1 MSLRASRLS
10 GRGLFER
17 VLLVSLNM
25 NPKITSMRCLPILLW
40 AALHMSGVDASH
52 EPEAAAVNAAE
63 EEQAAFDVER
73 VYSNQEG
80 LVQLALDKVR
90 ASEEGVAET
99 YFVGFGSSD
108 AQDVFENEVKLVEAQ
123 FREQLGAEGRTA
135 MLINSRNTIDDLPL
149 ANGRNLAAVLSGIGR
164 KMGPEDLLVLHM
176 TSHGS
181 RKHRFDV
188 SFKPFRLRDLSAKRI
203 GEIVDGANLPW
214 RVVVVSACFSGGY
227 IEALKSPRT
236 MVITAAS
243 ARRESFGCENGRDYT
258 YFGEAFYRDSLT
270 DGDYRAAFRRAVALV
285 RKRERSKGFRHSRP
299 QLWVGEEIEDKL
311 PLMPEEA
318 LNLLDDKIAPKSKDT
333 VGEARDV
340 ETPSVPEQVR
350 SLVGHGPQVVLGI
363 ENKHRLADFSHGA
376 QEIVAINGNVSPR

>member
-1 MSLRASRLS
+1 M
-10 GRGLFER
+10 
-17 VLLVSLNM
+17 
-25 NPKITSMRCLPILLW
+25 TSMRFPAILLW
-40 AALHMSGVDASH
+40 AALFAAGAEARD
-52 EPEAAAVNAAE
+52 EPAAAPADAHG

-73 VYSNQEG
+73 VYSNQER
-80 LVQLALDKVR
+80 LVQNALDRVR

-123 FREQLGAEGRTA
+123 FRERLGAEGRTA
-135 MLINSRNTIDDLPL
+135 MLINSHNTIDELPL
-149 ANGRNLAAVLSGIGR
+149 ANGGNLAAVLEGIGR

-181 RKHRFDV
+181 KRHRFEV
-188 SFKPFRLRDLSAKRI
+188 SFKPFRLRDLSAQRI
-203 GEIVDGANLPW
+203 GEIVNGANLPW

-227 IEALKSPRT
+227 IEDLKSPRT

-258 YFGEAFYRDSLT
+258 YFGEAFFRDSLT

-299 QLWVGEEIEDKL
+299 QLWVGEEIEGKL
-311 PLMPEEA
+311 PLAAPA
-318 LNLLDDKIAPKSKDT
+318 DDA
-333 VGEARDV
+333 
-340 ETPSVPEQVR
+340 
-350 SLVGHGPQVVLGI
+350 
-363 ENKHRLADFSHGA
+363 
-376 QEIVAINGNVSPR
+376 

>member
-188 SFKPFRLRDLSAKRI
+188 SFKPFRLRDLSAERI

-270 DGDYRAAFRRAVALV
+270 DGDYSAAFRRAVALV

-311 PLMPEEA
+311 PLLPEEA
-318 LNLLDDKIAPKSKDT
+318 LDLLDEIVAPESKDT

-340 ETPSVPEQVR
+340 ETPSVPEQVGG
-350 SLVGHGPQVVLGI
+350 LVGHGPQIVLGI